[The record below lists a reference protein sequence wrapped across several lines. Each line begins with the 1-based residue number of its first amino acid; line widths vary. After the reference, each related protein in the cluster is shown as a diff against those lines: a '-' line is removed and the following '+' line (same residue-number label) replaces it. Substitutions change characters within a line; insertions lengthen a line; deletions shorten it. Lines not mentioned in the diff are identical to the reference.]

1 LLAEIEIQYCIS
13 LAINI
18 KSHLCFNGLFFVLI
32 LFLRSKAV
40 FKSASITFSLAL
52 SLSATSVLAEES
64 SDPQAS
70 VELDTVY
77 ITGGKDEIRRL
88 PGSAT
93 LIDQEALETFEYTDI
108 HRILNAVPGVN
119 LQEEDG
125 YGLRPNIGLRG
136 TSPERSKKVTLMEDG
151 VLFGPAPYSAPAAYY
166 FPNVSRMSA
175 VEVFK
180 GPATTQYGPST
191 IGGAINLVSRPIPYA
206 AEGELDVQYGQYN
219 FQRYNAHYGEQ
230 IGDFGYLIEGLN
242 VSTDGFKEIDG
253 QSNASTGFERNDV
266 NLKTSW
272 QSIGEVSQLFQV
284 KLGYADEKS
293 DETYLGLTRDDLEAK
308 SNRRYS
314 ASQLDNLE
322 WDHQQIQLS
331 HTLEFD
337 SGLVIH
343 SDVYRNTFQRDWLKL
358 NAFNTDVTTIQDVL
372 KNPDQG
378 SNPDFYKVLTGESGS
393 GTEAEQLK
401 IGNNGREYISQ
412 GIQTRGNYT
421 LDISG
426 LEHSLE
432 VGLRYHE
439 DQVVRHHTEQLYDM
453 RQGGTLV
460 AVGDIYSTTRNKGET
475 KALALYVKDEIR
487 MGDTTFTLGVRSEQ
501 ISGSETTYNNETG
514 NFESKAKSDEAVI
527 LPGVGVYTQVNS
539 SVGLLA
545 GVHKGFSATPPG
557 QEGNLEPEQS
567 INYELGMRLDAS
579 VAEYGR
585 GEIIGFLNDY
595 SQLTGTCSFSGGC
608 DNSAIDSQ
616 TNAGAALVYGVEA
629 GWQLMPEVAGFFLP
643 ASISY
648 TFTQAEF
655 ANDFYDQNGV
665 FGNPDNDIVEGD
677 ELAYVPAHRLN
688 LQLGIQQNAWKI
700 NASAL
705 YQSEMRDTPGQGS
718 IADNEII
725 DAYVVVDLS
734 TSYQVLPEFQVYG
747 TVDNVINTDYV
758 VASQP
763 YGYRPGKPQS
773 VNVGMKYQF

>member
-1 LLAEIEIQYCIS
+1 M
-13 LAINI
+13 
-18 KSHLCFNGLFFVLI
+18 
-32 LFLRSKAV
+32 
-40 FKSASITFSLAL
+40 FKSAPITFSLVL
-52 SLSATSVLAEES
+52 SLSASSILAEEVT
-64 SDPQAS
+64 DPQAS
-70 VELDTVY
+70 ADLDTVY
-77 ITGGKDEIRRL
+77 ITGGEDEIRRL

-93 LIDQEALETFEYTDI
+93 LIDSDALETFEYTDI

-151 VLFGPAPYSAPAAYY
+151 ILSGPAPYSAPAAYY

-191 IGGAINLVSRPIPYA
+191 IGGAINLVSRPIPYVG
-206 AEGELDVQYGQYN
+206 EGELDVQYGQYN

-230 IGDFGYLIEGLN
+230 VGNFGYLIEGLN

-253 QSNASTGFERNDV
+253 QSNADTGFERNDF

-272 QSIGEVSQLFQV
+272 QSLGKVNQLFQM

-293 DETYLGLTRDDLEAK
+293 DETYLGLTRDDLDAK
-308 SNRRYS
+308 SNRRYA
-314 ASQLDNLE
+314 ASQLDNME
-322 WDHQQIQLS
+322 WDHQQVQLS

-337 SGLVIH
+337 SGLAIH
-343 SDVYRNTFQRDWLKL
+343 SDVYYNTYQRDWFKL
-358 NAFNTDVTTIQDVL
+358 NSFNINTTSIQDVL
-372 KNPDQG
+372 KNPSDG
-378 SNPDFYKVLTGESGS
+378 NNPDFYKVLTGERSS
-393 GTEAEQLK
+393 GTAAEQLK
-401 IGNNGREYISQ
+401 IGNNGREYVSQ
-412 GIQTRGNYT
+412 GIQTRGNYI
-421 LDISG
+421 LDLSG
-426 LEHSLE
+426 FEHSLE

-439 DQVVRHHTEQLYDM
+439 DQVERHHTEQSYDM
-453 RQGGTLV
+453 QQGGTLV
-460 AVGDIYSTTRNKGET
+460 AQGSITSTTRNKSEA

-487 MGDTTFTLGVRSEQ
+487 INETTVTLGVRSEQ
-501 ISGSETTYNNETG
+501 ISGVETTYYNESG
-514 NFESKAKSDEAVI
+514 NFESRKKSDEAVI
-527 LPGVGVYTQVNS
+527 LPGIGIYTQLNPNVGV
-539 SVGLLA
+539 LA

-557 QEGNLEPEQS
+557 QQGDLEPEQS
-567 INYELGMRLDAS
+567 INYEIGVRLDAAS
-579 VAEYGR
+579 SAYGR

-608 DNSAIDSQ
+608 DNSVIDSQ

-629 GWQLMPEVAGFFLP
+629 GWQLIPEMAGFFLP

-648 TFTQAEF
+648 TFTRAEF
-655 ANDFYDQNGV
+655 ANDFYDENGV
-665 FGNPDNDIVEGD
+665 FGNPKNDIVQGD

-688 LQLGIQQNAWKI
+688 LQLGVQQDAWKA
-700 NASAL
+700 NVSAL

-718 IADNEII
+718 IDKSEII

-734 TSYQVLPEFQVYG
+734 ASYQMRSDFQIYG
-747 TVDNVINTDYV
+747 TVDNLIGTDYV

-773 VNVGMKYQF
+773 VNLGLKYQF

>member
-1 LLAEIEIQYCIS
+1 
-13 LAINI
+13 
-18 KSHLCFNGLFFVLI
+18 LCFNNHLYLI
-32 LFLRSKAV
+32 IFFLRSKAV
-40 FKSASITFSLAL
+40 FKSVPVAFSLVF
-52 SLSATSVLAEES
+52 SLTASVISAEETT
-64 SDPQAS
+64 DPQS
-70 VELDTVY
+70 FGELDTVY
-77 ITGGKDEIRRL
+77 ITGGEDEIRRL
-88 PGSAT
+88 PGSAS
-93 LIDQEALETFEYTDI
+93 LIDAEALEIFEYTDI

-151 VLFGPAPYSAPAAYY
+151 VLSGPAPYSASAAYY

-191 IGGAINLVSRPIPYA
+191 IGGAINLVSRPIPYS
-206 AEGELDVQYGQYN
+206 AEGELDVQYGQFN
-219 FQRYNAHYGEQ
+219 FQRFNAHYGEQ
-230 IGDFGYLIEGLN
+230 LGDFGYLIEGLN

-253 QSNASTGFERNDV
+253 QSKAGTGFERNDV

-272 QSIGEVSQLFQV
+272 QSNGKVSQLFQL
-284 KLGYADEKS
+284 KLGYTDEKS
-293 DETYLGLTRDDLEAK
+293 DETYLGLTRDDLDDK
-308 SNRRYS
+308 LNRRYAS
-314 ASQLDNLE
+314 SQLDNME
-322 WDHQQIQLS
+322 WDHEQVQLS

-337 SGLVIH
+337 SGLAVH
-343 SDVYRNTFQRDWLKL
+343 SDVYYNTYQRDWFKL
-358 NAFNTDVTTIQDVL
+358 NAFNTDTTSIQNVL

-378 SNPDFYKVLTGESGS
+378 SNPDFYKVLTGERSS

-421 LDISG
+421 LELSG
-426 LEHSLE
+426 LEHSFE

-439 DQVVRHHTEQLYDM
+439 DQVVRHHSEQLYDM
-453 RQGGTLV
+453 QQGGTLV
-460 AVGDIYSTTRNKGET
+460 AQGDIYSTKRNKSEA

-487 MGDTTFTLGVRSEQ
+487 INETTLTLGVRSEQ
-501 ISGSETTYNNETG
+501 ISGAETTYNNETSS
-514 NFESKAKSDEAVI
+514 FESKTKSNEAVI
-527 LPGVGVYTQVNS
+527 LPGIGIYTQLNPN
-539 SVGLLA
+539 VGLLA
-545 GVHKGFSATPPG
+545 GAHKGFSVTPPG
-557 QEGNLEPEQS
+557 QEGDVESEQS

-579 VAEYGR
+579 AAEYGR

-616 TNAGAALVYGVEA
+616 TAAGAALVYGLEA
-629 GWQLMPEVAGFFLP
+629 GWQLVPEVEGFLLP

-665 FGNPDNDIVEGD
+665 FGNADNNIVQGD

-688 LQLGIQQNAWKI
+688 LQLGIQQNAWMA
-700 NASAL
+700 NVSAL

-718 IADNEII
+718 IVSNEVI

-734 TSYQVLPEFQVYG
+734 ASYRVLPEFQVYG
-747 TVDNVINTDYV
+747 TIDNVMGADYV
-758 VASQP
+758 AASQP

-773 VNVGMKYQF
+773 VNLGIKYEF

>member
-1 LLAEIEIQYCIS
+1 
-13 LAINI
+13 
-18 KSHLCFNGLFFVLI
+18 
-32 LFLRSKAV
+32 V
-40 FKSASITFSLAL
+40 FKSAPIAFSLVF
-52 SLSATSVLAEES
+52 SLSASSISAEEVT
-64 SDPQAS
+64 DPQTS
-70 VELDTVY
+70 TDLDTVY
-77 ITGGKDEIRRL
+77 ITGGDDEIRRL

-93 LIDQEALETFEYTDI
+93 LIDAEALETFEYTDI

-151 VLFGPAPYSAPAAYY
+151 ILSGPAPYSAPAAYY

-191 IGGAINLVSRPIPYA
+191 IGGAINLVSRSIPYSA
-206 AEGELDVQYGQYN
+206 AGELDVQYGQYD

-230 IGDFGYLIEGLN
+230 IGSFGYLVEGLN

-253 QSNASTGFERNDV
+253 QSNAGTGFERNDV

-272 QSIGEVSQLFQV
+272 QSNGDVSQLFQL

-293 DETYLGLTRDDLEAK
+293 DETYLGLTRDDLDRK
-308 SNRRYS
+308 SNRRYAS
-314 ASQLDNLE
+314 SQLDNME
-322 WDHQQIQLS
+322 WDHEQVQLS

-337 SGLVIH
+337 SGLAIH
-343 SDVYRNTFQRDWLKL
+343 SDVYYNTYQRDWFKFNSL
-358 NAFNTDVTTIQDVL
+358 NTNTTSIQSVL
-372 KNPDQG
+372 KNPEQG
-378 SNPDFYKVLTGESGS
+378 SNPDFYKVLTGERSS

-412 GIQTRGNYT
+412 GIQTSGNYS
-421 LDISG
+421 LDLSG

-439 DQVVRHHTEQLYDM
+439 DQVVRHHSEQLYDM
-453 RQGGTLV
+453 QQGGTLV
-460 AVGDIYSTTRNKGET
+460 AQGDIYSTTRNKSEA

-487 MGDTTFTLGVRSEQ
+487 IDQTTLTLGVRSEQ
-501 ISGSETTYNNETG
+501 ISGSETTYNNESG
-514 NFESKAKSDEAVI
+514 NFESKTKSNEAVI
-527 LPGVGVYTQVNS
+527 LPGIGIYTQVNS
-539 SVGLLA
+539 NVGLLA
-545 GVHKGFSATPPG
+545 GVHRGFSATPPG
-557 QEGNLEPEQS
+557 QEGNVESEKS
-567 INYELGMRLDAS
+567 INYEMGMRLDAS
-579 VAEYGR
+579 TTEYGR
-585 GEIIGFLNDY
+585 GEIIAFLNDY

-616 TNAGAALVYGVEA
+616 TSAGAALVYGLEA
-629 GWQLMPEVAGFFLP
+629 GWQLMPEAGGFFLP
-643 ASISY
+643 VSISY

-665 FGNPDNDIVEGD
+665 FGNSKNEIVQGD

-688 LQLGIQQNAWKI
+688 LQLGIQKNAWKA
-700 NASAL
+700 NVSAL

-718 IADNEII
+718 IVENEII
-725 DAYVVVDLS
+725 DAYVVFDLS
-734 TSYQVLPEFQVYG
+734 VSYQVLAEFQVYG
-747 TVDNVINTDYV
+747 TVDNVMGSDYV

-763 YGYRPGKPQS
+763 YGYRSGKPQS
-773 VNVGMKYQF
+773 ANLGMKYQF

>member
-1 LLAEIEIQYCIS
+1 M
-13 LAINI
+13 
-18 KSHLCFNGLFFVLI
+18 
-32 LFLRSKAV
+32 
-40 FKSASITFSLAL
+40 FKSVPVAFSLVF
-52 SLSATSVLAEES
+52 SLSASAIFAEETT
-64 SDPQAS
+64 DPQTSA
-70 VELDTVY
+70 ELDTVY
-77 ITGGKDEIRRL
+77 ITGGEDEIRQL

-93 LIDQEALETFEYTDI
+93 LIDAEALETFEYTDI

-151 VLFGPAPYSAPAAYY
+151 VLSGPAPYSAAAAYY

-191 IGGAINLVSRPIPYA
+191 IGGAINLVSRPIPYS

-230 IGDFGYLIEGLN
+230 VGDFGYLIEGLN
-242 VSTDGFKEIDG
+242 VSTDGFKEIDA
-253 QSNASTGFERNDV
+253 QSNAGTGFERNDV

-272 QSIGEVSQLFQV
+272 QSLGDVSQLFQL

-293 DETYLGLTRDDLEAK
+293 DETYLGLTRDDLDAK
-308 SNRRYS
+308 SNRRYA
-314 ASQLDNLE
+314 ASQLDNME
-322 WDHQQIQLS
+322 WDHQQVQLS
-331 HTLEFD
+331 HTLELD
-337 SGLVIH
+337 SGLAIH
-343 SDVYRNTFQRDWLKL
+343 SDVYYNTYQRDWFKL
-358 NAFNTDVTTIQDVL
+358 NSFNTNTTSIQNVL
-372 KNPDQG
+372 KNPNEG
-378 SNPDFYKVLTGESGS
+378 NNPDFYKVLTGERSS

-401 IGNNGREYISQ
+401 IGNNGREYISK
-412 GIQTRGNYT
+412 GIQTRGNFA
-421 LDISG
+421 LELAG

-432 VGLRYHE
+432 MGLRYHE
-439 DQVVRHHTEQLYDM
+439 DQVERHHTEQLYDM
-453 RQGGTLV
+453 QQGGTLV
-460 AVGDIYSTTRNKGET
+460 AQGVIYSTSRNKSEA

-487 MGDTTFTLGVRSEQ
+487 MDETTLTLGVRSEQ
-501 ISGSETTYNNETG
+501 ISGAETTYNNANG
-514 NFESKAKSDEAVI
+514 RFESKVKSDEAVI
-527 LPGVGVYTQVNS
+527 LPGIGIYSQLNPS
-539 SVGLLA
+539 IGLLA

-557 QEGNLEPEQS
+557 QEGDLEPEQS
-567 INYELGMRLDAS
+567 INYEMGVRLDAS
-579 VAEYGR
+579 DSEYGL

-608 DNSAIDSQ
+608 DNSVIDSQ

-629 GWQLMPEVAGFFLP
+629 GWQLMPEIGGFLLP

-655 ANDFYDQNGV
+655 ANDFYDKNGV
-665 FGNPDNDIVEGD
+665 FGNPDNNIVQGD

-688 LQLGIQQNAWKI
+688 LQLGIQQDAWKA
-700 NASAL
+700 NVSAL

-718 IADNEII
+718 IVKNEII

-734 TSYQVLPEFQVYG
+734 ASYQVLTEFQVYG
-747 TVDNVINTDYV
+747 TVDNITGADYV
-758 VASQP
+758 VASLP

-773 VNVGMKYQF
+773 VNLGMKYQF

>member
-1 LLAEIEIQYCIS
+1 M
-13 LAINI
+13 
-18 KSHLCFNGLFFVLI
+18 
-32 LFLRSKAV
+32 
-40 FKSASITFSLAL
+40 FKSVPVAFSLVF
-52 SLSATSVLAEES
+52 SLSASAIFAEETT
-64 SDPQAS
+64 DPQAS
-70 VELDTVY
+70 AELDTVY
-77 ITGGKDEIRRL
+77 ITGGEDEIRQL

-93 LIDQEALETFEYTDI
+93 LIDAEALETFEYTDI

-151 VLFGPAPYSAPAAYY
+151 VLSGPAPYSAAAAYY

-191 IGGAINLVSRPIPYA
+191 IGGAINLVSRPIPYS

-230 IGDFGYLIEGLN
+230 VGDFGYLIEGLN
-242 VSTDGFKEIDG
+242 VSTDGFKEIDA
-253 QSNASTGFERNDV
+253 QPNAGTGFERNDV

-272 QSIGEVSQLFQV
+272 QSLGDVSQLFQL
-284 KLGYADEKS
+284 KLGYADETS
-293 DETYLGLTRDDLEAK
+293 DETYLGLTRDDLDAK
-308 SNRRYS
+308 SNRRYA
-314 ASQLDNLE
+314 ASQLDNMA
-322 WDHQQIQLS
+322 WDHQQVQLS
-331 HTLEFD
+331 HTLELD
-337 SGLVIH
+337 SGLAIH
-343 SDVYRNTFQRDWLKL
+343 SDVYYNTYQRDWFKL
-358 NAFNTDVTTIQDVL
+358 NSFNTNTTSIQDVL
-372 KNPDQG
+372 KNPSDG
-378 SNPDFYKVLTGESGS
+378 NNPDFYKVLTGERSS

-412 GIQTRGNYT
+412 GIQTRASYT
-421 LDISG
+421 LELAG

-439 DQVVRHHTEQLYDM
+439 DQVERHHTEQLYDM
-453 RQGGTLV
+453 QQGGTLV
-460 AVGDIYSTTRNKGET
+460 AQGSITSTTRNKSEA

-487 MGDTTFTLGVRSEQ
+487 INETTLTLGVRSEQ
-501 ISGSETTYNNETG
+501 ISGVETTYVNESG
-514 NFESKAKSDEAVI
+514 NFESKSKSDEAVI
-527 LPGVGVYTQVNS
+527 LPGIGIYTQLNPNL
-539 SVGLLA
+539 GLLA

-557 QEGNLEPEQS
+557 QEGDLEPEQS
-567 INYELGMRLDAS
+567 INYEMGVRLDAS
-579 VAEYGR
+579 DSEYGR

-608 DNSAIDSQ
+608 DNSVIDSQ

-629 GWQLMPEVAGFFLP
+629 GWQLMPEIGGFFLP

-655 ANDFYDQNGV
+655 ANDFYDKNGV
-665 FGNPDNDIVEGD
+665 FGNPNNNIVQGD

-688 LQLGIQQNAWKI
+688 LQLGIQQDAWKA
-700 NASAL
+700 NVSAL
-705 YQSEMRDTPGQGS
+705 YQSKMRDTPGQGS
-718 IADNEII
+718 IIKNEII

-734 TSYQVLPEFQVYG
+734 ASYQVLTEFQVYG
-747 TVDNVINTDYV
+747 TVDNVIGADYV

-773 VNVGMKYQF
+773 VNLGMKYQF

>member
-1 LLAEIEIQYCIS
+1 M
-13 LAINI
+13 
-18 KSHLCFNGLFFVLI
+18 
-32 LFLRSKAV
+32 
-40 FKSASITFSLAL
+40 FKSAPVAFSLVF
-52 SLSATSVLAEES
+52 SLSASVIFAEETT
-64 SDPQAS
+64 DPQTSA
-70 VELDTVY
+70 ELDTVY
-77 ITGGKDEIRRL
+77 ITGGEDEIRQL

-93 LIDQEALETFEYTDI
+93 LIDAEALETFEYTDI

-151 VLFGPAPYSAPAAYY
+151 VLSGPAPYSAAAAYY

-191 IGGAINLVSRPIPYA
+191 IGGAINLVSRPIPYS

-230 IGDFGYLIEGLN
+230 VGDFGYLIEGLN
-242 VSTDGFKEIDG
+242 VFTDGFKEIDT
-253 QSNASTGFERNDV
+253 QSNAGTGFERNDV

-272 QSIGEVSQLFQV
+272 QSLGDVSQLFQL

-293 DETYLGLTRDDLEAK
+293 DETYLGLTRDDLDAK
-308 SNRRYS
+308 SNRRYA
-314 ASQLDNLE
+314 ASQLDNME
-322 WDHQQIQLS
+322 WDHQQVQLS

-337 SGLVIH
+337 SGLAIH
-343 SDVYRNTFQRDWLKL
+343 SDVYYNTYQRDWFKL
-358 NAFNTDVTTIQDVL
+358 NSFNTNTTSIQNVL
-372 KNPDQG
+372 KNPNDG
-378 SNPDFYKVLTGESGS
+378 NNPDFYKVLTGERSS

-412 GIQTRGNYT
+412 GIQTRGNFA
-421 LDISG
+421 LELAG

-439 DQVVRHHTEQLYDM
+439 DQVERHHTEQLYDM
-453 RQGGTLV
+453 QQGGTLV
-460 AVGDIYSTTRNKGET
+460 AQGVIYSTTRNKSEA

-487 MGDTTFTLGVRSEQ
+487 MDATTLTLGVRSEQ
-501 ISGSETTYNNETG
+501 INGAETTYNNVTG
-514 NFESKAKSDEAVI
+514 SFESKVKSDEAVI
-527 LPGVGVYTQVNS
+527 LPGIGIYTQLNPS
-539 SVGLLA
+539 IGLLA

-557 QEGNLEPEQS
+557 QEGDLEPEQS
-567 INYELGMRLDAS
+567 INYEMGVRLDAS
-579 VAEYGR
+579 DSKYGL

-608 DNSAIDSQ
+608 DNSVIDSQ

-629 GWQLMPEVAGFFLP
+629 GWQLMPEIGGFLLP

-655 ANDFYDQNGV
+655 ANDFYDKNGV
-665 FGNPDNDIVEGD
+665 FGNPDNNIVQGD

-688 LQLGIQQNAWKI
+688 LQLGIQQDAWKA
-700 NASAL
+700 NVSAL

-718 IADNEII
+718 IIKNEII

-734 TSYQVLPEFQVYG
+734 ASYQVLTEFQVYG
-747 TVDNVINTDYV
+747 TIDNVIGADYV

-773 VNVGMKYQF
+773 VNLGMKYKF

>member
-1 LLAEIEIQYCIS
+1 M
-13 LAINI
+13 
-18 KSHLCFNGLFFVLI
+18 
-32 LFLRSKAV
+32 
-40 FKSASITFSLAL
+40 FKSAPVAFSLVFL
-52 SLSATSVLAEES
+52 LSASSIFAEEITH
-64 SDPQAS
+64 PQPS
-70 VELDTVY
+70 IELDTVY

-93 LIDQEALETFEYTDI
+93 LITEEALATFEYTDI

-136 TSPERSKKVTLMEDG
+136 TSPERSKKVTIMEDG
-151 VLFGPAPYSAPAAYY
+151 VLSGPAPYSASAAYY

-206 AEGELDVQYGQYN
+206 GEGELDVQYGQYN

-242 VSTDGFKEIDG
+242 VSTDGFKDIDN
-253 QSNASTGFERNDV
+253 SNSDTGFERNDV

-272 QSIGEVSQLFQV
+272 QSMGDVSQLFQL

-293 DETYLGLTRDDLEAK
+293 DETYLGLTRDDLDDK
-308 SNRRYS
+308 SNRRY
-314 ASQLDNLE
+314 ASSELDNME
-322 WDHQQIQLS
+322 WDHQQFQFS
-331 HTLEFD
+331 HTVEFD
-337 SGLVIH
+337 SGLAIH
-343 SDVYRNTFQRDWLKL
+343 SDVYYNTYQRDWFKV
-358 NAFNTDVTTIQDVL
+358 NSFNTDTPSIQEVL

-378 SNPDFYKVLTGESGS
+378 NNRDFYNVLTGERSS

-421 LDISG
+421 LELSG

-432 VGLRYHE
+432 LGLRYHE
-439 DQVVRHHTEQLYDM
+439 DQVVRHHTEQLYKM
-453 RQGGTLV
+453 EIGGGLV
-460 AVGDIYSTTRNKGET
+460 AQGDIYSTRRNKSEA
-475 KALALYVKDEIR
+475 KALALYMKDEIR
-487 MGDTTFTLGVRSEQ
+487 MGETTLTLGVRSEQ
-501 ISGSETTYNNETG
+501 IRGAETTYNNADG
-514 NFESKAKSDEAVI
+514 SFESKTKSDEAVI
-527 LPGVGVYTQVNS
+527 LPGIGIYTQLNPNM
-539 SVGLLA
+539 GLLA

-557 QEGNLEPEQS
+557 QEGDLDSEQS
-567 INYELGMRLDAS
+567 INYEMGMRLDAS
-579 VAEYGR
+579 NSEYGQ

-616 TNAGAALVYGVEA
+616 TNAGAALVYGLEA
-629 GWQLMPEVAGFFLP
+629 GWQLVPEVAGFFLP

-665 FGNPDNDIVEGD
+665 FGNPDNNIVEGD
-677 ELAYVPAHRLN
+677 ELAYVPEHRLN
-688 LQLGIQQNAWKI
+688 LQLGIQQDAWKV
-700 NASAL
+700 NLSAL

-718 IADNEII
+718 IADSEII

-734 TSYQVLPEFQVYG
+734 ASYQIIPALQVYG
-747 TVDNVINTDYV
+747 TVDNVVGADYV

-773 VNVGMKYQF
+773 VNLGMKYQF